1 MTLVRR
7 LWEAWKVVALR
18 IGHFQSRVL
27 MVVLYFVALGPMALC
42 ARLFGAPLG
51 GRKAAAPAW
60 ITKARTA
67 SLETARR
74 QF

>member
-1 MTLVRR
+1 MSRGR
-7 LWEAWKVVALR
+7 QLWEAWKVVATR

-27 MVVLYFVALGPMALC
+27 MVVLYFVALGPIAVC
-42 ARLFGAPLG
+42 ARLFGDPIG
-51 GRKAAAPAW
+51 IKVTQPSW
-60 ITKARTA
+60 TTRTRVV

>member
-1 MTLVRR
+1 MTVLRR

-18 IGHFQSRVL
+18 IGHFQSRL
-27 MVVLYFVALGPMALC
+27 IMVVLYFVVVGPIALC
-42 ARLFGAPLG
+42 ARLLGDPLG
-51 GRKAAAPAW
+51 TRVGTPAW
-60 ITKARTA
+60 TTKTRDT